1 MRIKDYLV
9 CRAHGCFHTVWSFRL
24 HFFSKQSLRFLPFS
38 LVSFYLRFILS
49 EVQECGTGIRHND
62 MDQIFHC
69 SLHIAHFHPLTQWFL
84 FTEFMVKKPESLT
97 IQVNKSPQLFR
108 FGRERSM
115 ISHMCHRTP
124 VEEKL
129 YQGWIMWCP
138 QWYNCL
144 FLESQMVAF
153 ETFHPNLVIIQCFLD

>member
-1 MRIKDYLV
+1 MAAFTLYDHLDCI
-9 CRAHGCFHTVWSFRL
+9 
-24 HFFSKQSLRFLPFS
+24 FFSKQSLRFLPFS

-97 IQVNKSPQLFR
+97 IQVNKSP
-108 FGRERSM
+108 
-115 ISHMCHRTP
+115 
-124 VEEKL
+124 
-129 YQGWIMWCP
+129 
-138 QWYNCL
+138 
-144 FLESQMVAF
+144 
-153 ETFHPNLVIIQCFLD
+153 